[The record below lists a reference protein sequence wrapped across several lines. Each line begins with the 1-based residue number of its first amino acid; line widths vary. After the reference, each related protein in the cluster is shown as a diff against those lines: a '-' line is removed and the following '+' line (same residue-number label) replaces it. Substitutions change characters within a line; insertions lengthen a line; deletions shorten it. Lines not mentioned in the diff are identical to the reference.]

1 MSNEPIYIETKRIY
15 AALINK
21 IPALPV
27 SLHELELTV
36 ADMLELVS
44 REASKHINRGYDF
57 FSVESSIPPAV
68 DMPDGNKRY
77 TMYSSFNSREQK
89 HDLKRYAEDL
99 AMAYYKCHG
108 GKEFL
113 KTQDLLDSLNKEQ
126 EVIIAERINVVELS
140 KDAPFMCSIDGIR
153 IDVPTLVKLAD
164 FYAASCTAEYVN
176 ENHPDLTGE
185 QAMELGYETRR
196 LMDKY
201 GYDEEEAIEAAM
213 NNLELGN
220 KNNDKDE
227 EPDV

>member
-1 MSNEPIYIETKRIY
+1 MSNDPIYIETKRIY
-15 AALINK
+15 AALIHK
-21 IPALPV
+21 IPASPV

-36 ADMLELVS
+36 TDMLETIS
-44 REASKHINRGYDF
+44 RDASKQINRGYDF
-57 FSVESSIPPAV
+57 FSVDSSIPPTV
-68 DMPDGNKRY
+68 DIPDGNKLY
-77 TMYSSFNSREQK
+77 TMYNSFTSRDQK
-89 HDLKRYAEDL
+89 HNLRRFAEDL

-126 EVIIAERINVVELS
+126 EVITAERTNVVELS
-140 KDAPFMCSIDGIR
+140 KETPFMCSIDGIR

-220 KNNDKDE
+220 KKNDKDE